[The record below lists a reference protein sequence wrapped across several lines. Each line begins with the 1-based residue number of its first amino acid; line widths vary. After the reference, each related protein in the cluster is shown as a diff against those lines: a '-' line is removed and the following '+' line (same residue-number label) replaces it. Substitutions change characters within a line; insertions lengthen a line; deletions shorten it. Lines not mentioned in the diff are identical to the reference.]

1 MYEAPSISVQ
11 NAKLFTKH
19 AWKLETL
26 LTFTSGLVNF
36 TWKWIKCDREVQPA
50 ECMHVSLCLVNS
62 PNVVCRLN
70 NALNYIFQSGNYSD
84 VDVVVIL
91 LPILNVEA
99 VDDAL
104 WYIKRIFTM
113 LDSVKVPCEFN
124 WLYRPIH
131 DHSIWKKTCIN
142 LWPGSARNAN
152 CFHTNSVVT

>member
-1 MYEAPSISVQ
+1 
-11 NAKLFTKH
+11 
-19 AWKLETL
+19 
-26 LTFTSGLVNF
+26 
-36 TWKWIKCDREVQPA
+36 
-50 ECMHVSLCLVNS
+50 MHVSLCLVNS

-124 WLYRPIH
+124 
-131 DHSIWKKTCIN
+131 
-142 LWPGSARNAN
+142 
-152 CFHTNSVVT
+152 